1 MDYKY
6 IEQLLDRYWR
16 AETSLEEEQILRAFF
31 AQKDVPAALA
41 PYKSLFA
48 YTGQQAAQHLGEDFD
63 RRVLA
68 AIDETDVAGAAPAAP
83 KRVKTGHIT
92 LANRL
97 RPLYRAAAAVA
108 IVTLLGTAAQQSFVS
123 RPAQSGGW
131 DYNTASY
138 KDSYD
143 DPQRA
148 YEAGMKALDMF
159 KKGPKTAV
167 ADSTARTAKPA
178 KDSGRPQPRTQD

>member
-1 MDYKY
+1 MNYKY
-6 IEQLLDRYWR
+6 IEQLLDRYWQ
-16 AETSLEEEQILRAFF
+16 AETSLEEEQILRTFF

-68 AIDETDVAGAAPAAP
+68 AIDEADTTETVATAP
-83 KRVKTGHIT
+83 KRVKIGHIT

-123 RPAQSGGW
+123 RPAQSGEW
-131 DYNTASY
+131 DYNTAAY

-167 ADSTARTAKPA
+167 ADSTIHTAKPA
-178 KDSGRPQPRTQD
+178 KDSDKPQPHTQD